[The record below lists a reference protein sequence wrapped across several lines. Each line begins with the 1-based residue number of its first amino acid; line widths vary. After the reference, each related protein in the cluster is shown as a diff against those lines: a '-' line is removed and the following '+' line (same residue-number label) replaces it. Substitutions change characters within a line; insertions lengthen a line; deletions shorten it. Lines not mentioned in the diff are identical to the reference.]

1 MNNLIYRTETNTL
14 LKLLVAGAACAVA
27 LAAPAQTNSVA
38 TTNQVPNLLTNQVAL
53 GTMLD
58 QVSVSQDLS
67 QVTSDLLTEIKAMQP
82 FTTNGNATAKIA
94 LGENTASKNLV
105 TALLVEVPVT
115 AHTSIGAVGALI
127 GGTPYEGGLNGSYG
141 VTNNWFILG
150 PVRSFVGDGAVYNFK
165 AGEPANYS
173 FTGFER
179 TWSSGNWDFG
189 GGLAMANTS
198 DQPGVDLLIGVHA
211 TYWWSGRKL
220 NP

>member
-1 MNNLIYRTETNTL
+1 MNNLIYRTETNTS

-27 LAAPAQTNSVA
+27 LTGHAQTNSS
-38 TTNQVPNLLTNQVAL
+38 TSQVPNLLTNQVSL

-58 QVSVSQDLS
+58 QVSVSKDLS

-94 LGENTASKNLV
+94 LGENTASKQLV
-105 TALLVEVPVT
+105 TALLMEVPVT
-115 AHTSIGAVGALI
+115 AHTSVGAVGAFI

-150 PVRSFVGDGAVYNFK
+150 PVRSFAGDGAVYNFK

-173 FTGFER
+173 FAGFER

-189 GGLAMANTS
+189 CGLAMANTS
-198 DQPGVDLLIGVHA
+198 DQPGVDLLLGVHA
-211 TYWWSGRKL
+211 TYWWSGRKQ
-220 NP
+220 